1 MTLWGGRS
9 GGCDEDKDLV
19 GDAIGRD
26 IVGCWRSLRAPQREG
41 TTGCSAGLRPIGEKR
56 ARRGHNPDT
65 NGSNTASPPHR
76 HQHRWR
82 QLRRP
87 RSRHSQRRSP
97 HRHQPCRLRS
107 RSPRHRL
114 QHRRRRHRQRRS
126 RHRRQPRRPRSRSP
140 RHRLQH
146 RQHRRRRHHHPPH
159 RHKCR
164 LRTACLKQTGGRSRK
179 R

>member
-65 NGSNTASPPHR
+65 NGSNTASPHTATSTDGGSSAGR
-76 HQHRWR
+76 AADTASAGAHTDT
-82 QLRRP
+82 
-87 RSRHSQRRSP
+87 SP
-97 HRHQPCRLRS
+97 AGCDPAAHATDYS
-107 RSPRHRL
+107 TGS
-114 QHRRRRHRQRRS
+114 
-126 RHRRQPRRPRSRSP
+126 
-140 RHRLQH
+140 
-146 RQHRRRRHHHPPH
+146 
-159 RHKCR
+159 
-164 LRTACLKQTGGRSRK
+164 TAGGDTIIPLTGTNAG
-179 R
+179 

>member
-65 NGSNTASPPHR
+65 NGGSNTASPHTATSTDGGSSAGR
-76 HQHRWR
+76 AADTASAGAHTDT
-82 QLRRP
+82 
-87 RSRHSQRRSP
+87 SP
-97 HRHQPCRLRS
+97 AGCDPAAHATDYS
-107 RSPRHRL
+107 TDGGDTASAGAATDASPAGRGPAARATDY
-114 QHRRRRHRQRRS
+114 S
-126 RHRRQPRRPRSRSP
+126 TGS
-140 RHRLQH
+140 
-146 RQHRRRRHHHPPH
+146 
-159 RHKCR
+159 
-164 LRTACLKQTGGRSRK
+164 TAGGDTIIPLTGTNAG
-179 R
+179 